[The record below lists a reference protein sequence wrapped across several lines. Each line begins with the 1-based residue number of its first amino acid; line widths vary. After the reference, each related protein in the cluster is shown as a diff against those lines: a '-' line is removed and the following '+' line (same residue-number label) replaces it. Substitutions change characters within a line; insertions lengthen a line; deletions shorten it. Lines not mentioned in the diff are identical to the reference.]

1 MKPKTVD
8 DLQVPIRELR
18 PYGRNPR
25 RGDLAA
31 IKQSLARK
39 GQYRPVV
46 ANRRTGEVLAGNHT
60 LLAAREL
67 GWEQLAV
74 TYVDVDD
81 DQAKRI
87 VLVDNRTNDL
97 AGYDSQLLAE
107 LLEELPQLEGSGYD
121 QAALDELL
129 DELGPEPLDE
139 DGLAPLPAEPRTQP
153 GDLFALGRHR
163 LLCGDARHLP
173 ALRQVMEGRAAQLL
187 WTDPPYGVSYTGKT
201 VQALTIEN
209 DLADGLDRF
218 L

>member
-1 MKPKTVD
+1 MARKSVD
-8 DLQVPIRELR
+8 DLLVPIGDVR

-25 RGDLAA
+25 RGDLSA
-31 IKQSLARK
+31 IKESLDRN

-67 GWEQLAV
+67 GWQRLAV

-81 DQAKRI
+81 EQAKRI
-87 VLVDNRTNDL
+87 LLVDNRTNDL
-97 AGYDSQLLAE
+97 AGYDSQLLAD

-139 DGLAPLPAEPRTQP
+139 EELAPLPAEPRTKR

-163 LLCGDARHLP
+163 LLCGDSTSAGLSSRSILSICFC
-173 ALRQVMEGRAAQLL
+173 REAACL
-187 WTDPPYGVSYTGKT
+187 WSWP
-201 VQALTIEN
+201 
-209 DLADGLDRF
+209 
-218 L
+218 